1 MALPALLSPNLFIL
15 AATLAALIVVAPWIG
30 RLLERGVIVLLLLA
44 IMLLA
49 FSEPPLTKDH
59 FRGLRSI
66 PGWVHG

>member
-1 MALPALLSPNLFIL
+1 MALPALLSSNLFIL
-15 AATLAALIVVAPWIG
+15 VATLAALIVVAPWIG
-30 RLLERGVIVLLLLA
+30 RLQERGVIVLLLLA

-49 FSEPPLTKDH
+49 VSELPLTKDH